1 MRIVR
6 ALLRPSWTK
15 LVLAL
20 ILFAVYFS
28 SFVQSYAFQEVGIKP
43 RLYDL
48 LSPLGLWPA
57 SVLLF
62 LPIHVAAGTI
72 GGAWPEGGAR
82 ITFFVIAAIYSLALA
97 WLFIFAHERGGV
109 RIYRRGRLALPLIP
123 IALLFVLAHTW
134 PESTALSGLSLALSG
149 VFFTALVAAMFIYLV
164 FCLTRG
170 IGRSAWWS
178 ARVSRPRA

>member
-1 MRIVR
+1 MRTVR

-20 ILFAVYFS
+20 ILFGIYLS
-28 SFVQSYAFQEVGIKP
+28 SYVQSYAFQEIGIKP

-62 LPIHVAAGTI
+62 LPLHVAAGTI
-72 GGAWPEGGAR
+72 GGAWPEGGKR
-82 ITFFVIAAIYSLALA
+82 TLFFALAALYSLVLA
-97 WLFIFAHERGGV
+97 WVFIFAHQRGGV
-109 RIYRRGRLALPLIP
+109 RIYRPARLAVPLIP
-123 IALLFVLAHTW
+123 IAVLFVLAHTW

-149 VFFTALVAAMFIYLV
+149 VCFTGLVAAMFIYLV

-170 IGRSAWWS
+170 IGRSSWWS
-178 ARVSRPRA
+178 ARVSRPRV